1 MKAMPTYGEMVERV
15 SNLEAEIARQKKVA
29 EALREGQSIHEA
41 MLDQSLAGIY
51 VVQDGIFRSVNPIA
65 LSYTG
70 FRLEELIGRKSD
82 SLIHPEDRDAVRRY
96 ASGMLRKQYAYPYEC
111 RIVTKQRETRWI
123 LGTVAPILFE
133 GRPAILG
140 NAMDIT
146 ERVITEEMLRES
158 ENLYRAIF
166 ATTGTATMIVEDDM
180 TISLI
185 NSEFENLTGFRKE
198 QWEGKRKWT
207 EFAVDEDAEK
217 MRKYH
222 DLRRSEPECA
232 PRNYE
237 FRLID
242 NDGRLKHVFVT
253 VDIIPGTKKSVAS
266 MMDITE
272 RKLAEGKLKE
282 SENLYR
288 TIFETTGTAAII
300 IDGDMIIEQ
309 ANTEFEKL
317 TGYSRIEWEGKRKW
331 TEHIAEQDLPR
342 MKKYHRLRRTDPSA
356 APRNYEYSLIDGQG
370 RSREI
375 FITVDMI
382 PGTKKSVA
390 AFTDITAWKQ
400 TEKDLIKREQEL
412 EMKSRNL
419 QELNTAL
426 RVLLKQR
433 EEDRGELEEKVLSN
447 VKQFVLPYMER
458 IKKGQMDAKSMAYV
472 HILESNLSDI
482 ISPFSRKLSS
492 KYMNLTP
499 KEIQVANL
507 IRDGKT
513 SKEIADILNVSRST
527 VDIHRYRIRNKL
539 GLKSQKFNLRSH
551 LSAL

>member
-356 APRNYEYSLIDGQG
+356 APRNYEYSLIDSQG

>member
-1 MKAMPTYGEMVERV
+1 
-15 SNLEAEIARQKKVA
+15 
-29 EALREGQSIHEA
+29 
-41 MLDQSLAGIY
+41 
-51 VVQDGIFRSVNPIA
+51 
-65 LSYTG
+65 
-70 FRLEELIGRKSD
+70 
-82 SLIHPEDRDAVRRY
+82 
-96 ASGMLRKQYAYPYEC
+96 
-111 RIVTKQRETRWI
+111 
-123 LGTVAPILFE
+123 
-133 GRPAILG
+133 
-140 NAMDIT
+140 
-146 ERVITEEMLRES
+146 
-158 ENLYRAIF
+158 
-166 ATTGTATMIVEDDM
+166 
-180 TISLI
+180 
-185 NSEFENLTGFRKE
+185 
-198 QWEGKRKWT
+198 
-207 EFAVDEDAEK
+207 
-217 MRKYH
+217 
-222 DLRRSEPECA
+222 
-232 PRNYE
+232 
-237 FRLID
+237 
-242 NDGRLKHVFVT
+242 
-253 VDIIPGTKKSVAS
+253 
-266 MMDITE
+266 
-272 RKLAEGKLKE
+272 
-282 SENLYR
+282 
-288 TIFETTGTAAII
+288 
-300 IDGDMIIEQ
+300 
-309 ANTEFEKL
+309 
-317 TGYSRIEWEGKRKW
+317 
-331 TEHIAEQDLPR
+331 

-356 APRNYEYSLIDGQG
+356 APRNYEYSLIDSQG

>member
-253 VDIIPGTKKSVAS
+253 VDIIPGTK
-266 MMDITE
+266 E
-272 RKLAEGKLKE
+272 R
-282 SENLYR
+282 R
-288 TIFETTGTAAII
+288 FD
-300 IDGDMIIEQ
+300 DG
-309 ANTEFEKL
+309 
-317 TGYSRIEWEGKRKW
+317 
-331 TEHIAEQDLPR
+331 
-342 MKKYHRLRRTDPSA
+342 YH
-356 APRNYEYSLIDGQG
+356 G
-370 RSREI
+370 
-375 FITVDMI
+375 
-382 PGTKKSVA
+382 
-390 AFTDITAWKQ
+390 
-400 TEKDLIKREQEL
+400 
-412 EMKSRNL
+412 
-419 QELNTAL
+419 
-426 RVLLKQR
+426 
-433 EEDRGELEEKVLSN
+433 
-447 VKQFVLPYMER
+447 
-458 IKKGQMDAKSMAYV
+458 AKA
-472 HILESNLSDI
+472 
-482 ISPFSRKLSS
+482 
-492 KYMNLTP
+492 
-499 KEIQVANL
+499 
-507 IRDGKT
+507 G
-513 SKEIADILNVSRST
+513 
-527 VDIHRYRIRNKL
+527 
-539 GLKSQKFNLRSH
+539 
-551 LSAL
+551 